1 MLYTKLKHRTTEIK
15 ELTVI
20 GLIDP
25 VWIRNLKIFEE
36 FHELR
41 AKKVC
46 VYCCYEFLAEDHKI
60 SWQSIK
66 KIISD
71 LSK

>member
-1 MLYTKLKHRTTEIK
+1 MLYTKLKHRTIEIK
-15 ELTVI
+15 ELTQI

-25 VWIRNLKIFEE
+25 SWIRNLEIFEK

-41 AKKVC
+41 NQKVC
-46 VYCCYEFLAEDHKI
+46 VYCCYEFLAEDHKL

-66 KIISD
+66 KIVSD